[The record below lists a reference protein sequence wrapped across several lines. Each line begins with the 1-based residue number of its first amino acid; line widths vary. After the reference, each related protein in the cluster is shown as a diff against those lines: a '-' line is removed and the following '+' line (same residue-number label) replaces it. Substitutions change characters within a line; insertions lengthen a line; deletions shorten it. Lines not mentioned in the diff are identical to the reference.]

1 MRGPSLPGA
10 RRQSPLLQRG
20 GQASDRTG
28 PVGLARGQNQA
39 TSAERPA
46 QACPEQHQQTAQ
58 LINGVHVVRAH
69 LRPVPRRAVQPGAR
83 SSLNGGLPQ
92 DRPQHG
98 PAAATWQKLPS
109 CPGASVPFPG
119 HPGCCGLLV
128 GTGLSRARRGWAAG
142 RAAQAL
148 GAEDVKGSSH
158 ELPSASS
165 ALDAALQ
172 KQGPWEG
179 RWASR
184 RALGATRSRLG
195 RAQAAAVTGWPR
207 GHQQRG
213 ELSPCR
219 CTPNH
224 HWAERMSRERG
235 GPGCP
240 HTTWPTPATGPS

>member
-28 PVGLARGQNQA
+28 PVGLAWGQNQA

-119 HPGCCGLLV
+119 RPGCCSLLV

-142 RAAQAL
+142 RAARAL

-195 RAQAAAVTGWPR
+195 RAQAAAVTGRPR